1 MKLNDFDILRPAGF
15 AAAPE
20 AGPVRV
26 IGIDLGTT
34 NSTVA
39 EILWQPGRPGEIT
52 IRCLEVDQPTSAG
65 IYTNTLVPSIV
76 AIDGEK
82 TLVGEGA
89 KRLLARG
96 VAIGEEL
103 KSVFAEC
110 KNDMGA
116 QRTYHKA
123 PEGFRSAAEISGQ
136 VLQFL
141 KDAAFEYD
149 SEQAARVVVTVPASF
164 QAAQRLD
171 TVKAA
176 MIGGIPISSGE
187 LLDEPVAAF
196 LDYLVSHHETLVP
209 LLRTPKNL
217 VVFDFGGGTCDVA
230 VFRPTGDPASGQWQ
244 MNPLAV
250 SRYHRLG
257 GGDLDR
263 AIVHEILLPQF
274 LEQNGM
280 NAFDLDF
287 EQRKR
292 EFEPAYLGVA
302 ESLKVGLCTEISRL
316 ESFGKYASADRKLI
330 IKSLPGAYPCS
341 IGGREFLLRSPKLT
355 ASQWE
360 ELLSP
365 FLDSDMLAARESEYR
380 LTCSI
385 FAPMQDAIERAGLK
399 PAEIGLCLLV
409 GGSSLIPQIQ
419 DAMRGYVPNAKLLT
433 YPDQE
438 SIQLAVARGAAYH
451 ALSLAL
457 FGRSIFQV
465 VCHDRIAIQT
475 ETGPV
480 ELVPRGAQL
489 PWPPAGETAQNLS
502 LRVPRTSGDRG
513 TELRIEIVAGEES
526 RLLLREVV
534 TLVGVN
540 KGDPLCI
547 EYRLDENQVFDF
559 SLRLANEP
567 DGRPFDVRIENPL
580 SNVVNPHAV
589 RLKIQNTEEELRIG
603 KIPSSRVPDTI
614 VQLARSYSELRQLDK
629 ALDYLSRALRMKNR
643 PDGNILNLMGIYHG
657 ERGDHA
663 RQEKFYRQAA
673 DASPGDGVALFN
685 LALAKRKRGEFDEAR
700 TIIAES
706 LQRERLGPSLTL
718 AAQLEE
724 VRKNQNERKRLLAEA
739 TQTMSLLSAQGE
751 WELGWLITAAQ
762 MSGDKELEAA
772 AARELKKRKSGR
784 EGVAAETGNL
794 PEVQK

>member
-1 MKLNDFDILRPAGF
+1 MSELSLLEPLGCSLPKDGKR
-15 AAAPE
+15 
-20 AGPVRV
+20 VRV

-34 NSTVA
+34 NSTIS
-39 EILWQPGRPGEIT
+39 EIWWDPQNPQDLRL
-52 IRCLEVDQPTSAG
+52 RCLEVDQPTNAG
-65 IYTNTLVPSIV
+65 VYTNTLVPSVV
-76 AIDGEK
+76 AIDGDR

-96 VAIGEEL
+96 VAQGEEL

-110 KNDMGA
+110 KNDIGA
-116 QRTYHKA
+116 RRTYHKA
-123 PEGFRSAAEISGQ
+123 PEGFRSAAEIGGH
-136 VLQFL
+136 VLRFL

-149 SEQAARVVVTVPASF
+149 PAQANRVVVTVPASF

-176 MIGGIPISSGE
+176 MIAGIPIAPGD

-196 LDYLVSHHETLVP
+196 LDYLVGHQDTLAP

-217 VVFDFGGGTCDVA
+217 VIFDFGGGTCDVA
-230 VFRPTGDPASGQWQ
+230 VFRPMGDPASGQWQ

-263 AIVHEILLPQF
+263 AIVHEVLLPQF

-302 ESLKVGLCTEISRL
+302 SSLKVGLCTEISRL
-316 ESFGKYASADRKLI
+316 ESFGKYAEADKTELV
-330 IKSLPGAYPCS
+330 KSLPGAYPCT
-341 IGGREFLLRSPKLT
+341 IAGRELLLRSPKLT
-355 ASQWE
+355 AARWE
-360 ELLSP
+360 ELLDP
-365 FLDSDMLAARESEYR
+365 FLDADMLAARDSEYR

-385 FAPMQDAIERAGLK
+385 FAPVQDAIERAGLERG
-399 PAEIGLCLLV
+399 EIGLCLLV

-419 DAMRGYVPNAKLLT
+419 GAMGSFLPNAKLLT

-438 SIQLAVARGAAYH
+438 SVQLAVARGAAYH

-457 FGRSIFQV
+457 FGKSIFQV

-475 ETGPV
+475 GAGPV

-489 PWPPAGETAQNLS
+489 PWPSDGGKAKNVS
-502 LRVPRTSGDRG
+502 LRVPAGSGKKG
-513 TELRIEIVAGEES
+513 TELRIEILGGDES

-534 TLVGVN
+534 TLVGVK

-547 EYRLDENQVFDF
+547 EYRLDENQVFEF
-559 SLRLANEP
+559 TLRLAEHP
-567 DGRPFDVRIENPL
+567 EARPFEVRIENPL
-580 SNVVNPHAV
+580 SNIVNPHELL
-589 RLKIQNTEEELRIG
+589 LKIQQTEEELRIG
-603 KIPSSRVPDTI
+603 RISPQRVADTI
-614 VQLARSYSELRQLDK
+614 VQVARDYAELRQIDK

-643 PDGNILNLMGIYHG
+643 PDGYILNLMGIYHG
-657 ERGDHA
+657 QRGDHV
-663 RQEKFYRQAA
+663 RQEKFYREAA
-673 DASPGDGVALFN
+673 VADPDSSSALFN
-685 LALAKRKRGEFDEAR
+685 LALAKRQQGKLEEAR
-700 TIIAES
+700 AVVKEA
-706 LQRERLGPSLTL
+706 LQRQREGPTL
-718 AAQLEE
+718 ILSAQ
-724 VRKNQNERKRLLAEA
+724 LAEA
-739 TQTMSLLSAQGE
+739 EGDQTGKEQLLEEAMLLLASVSALGE
-751 WELGWLITAAQ
+751 WELGWLKTGARMARNSE
-762 MSGDKELEAA
+762 MEKAA
-772 AARELKKRKSGR
+772 AEESKRRTFGSAGATEESGY
-784 EGVAAETGNL
+784 L
-794 PEVQK
+794 PETQA

>member
-1 MKLNDFDILRPAGF
+1 MNELTLLTPPGCSVPTDAKS
-15 AAAPE
+15 
-20 AGPVRV
+20 VRV
-26 IGIDLGTT
+26 LGIDLGTT
-34 NSTVA
+34 NSTIA
-39 EILWQPGRPGEIT
+39 EIRWEPEHPGDLAL
-52 IRCLEVDQPTSAG
+52 RCLEVDQPTNAG
-65 IYTNTLVPSIV
+65 VYTNPLVPSVV
-76 AIDGEK
+76 AIAGEK

-96 VAIGEEL
+96 VASGEEF

-110 KNDMGA
+110 KNDIGA

-123 PEGFRSAAEISGQ
+123 PEGFGSPAEIGGH
-136 VLQFL
+136 VLRFL

-149 SEQAARVVVTVPASF
+149 PAQAARVVVTVPASF

-176 MIGGIPISSGE
+176 MIAGIPISSGE

-196 LDYLVSHHETLVP
+196 LDYLVSHRDTLTP

-217 VVFDFGGGTCDVA
+217 VIFDFGGGTCDVA
-230 VFRPTGDPASGQWQ
+230 VFRPMGDPASAQWQ

-274 LEQNGM
+274 LEQNSM
-280 NAFDLDF
+280 SAFDLDF

-302 ESLKVGLCTEISRL
+302 ESLKVGLCTEIARL
-316 ESFGKYASADRKLI
+316 ESFGKYASADKAQLV
-330 IKSLPGAYPCS
+330 KSLPGAYPCT
-341 IGGREFLLRSPKLT
+341 IAGRDLLLRSPKLT
-355 ASQWE
+355 AARWE
-360 ELLSP
+360 ELLAP
-365 FLDSDMLAARESEYR
+365 FLDTDMLAARESEYR
-380 LTCSI
+380 LTCSV
-385 FAPMQDAIERAGLK
+385 FAPVQDAIERAGL
-399 PAEIGLCLLV
+399 ERSEVGLCLLV

-419 DAMRGYVPNAKLLT
+419 GAMRSFLPNAQLLT

-475 ETGPV
+475 EAGPV
-480 ELVPRGAQL
+480 ELVPRGAEL
-489 PWPPAGETAQNLS
+489 PWPPAGGTAQNLA
-502 LRVPRTSGDRG
+502 LRVPANAGSKGA
-513 TELRIEIVAGEES
+513 ELRIEIVAGDES

-534 TLVGVN
+534 QLIGVK

-559 SLRLANEP
+559 SLRLADQPES
-567 DGRPFDVRIENPL
+567 RPFEVRIENPL
-580 SNVVNPHAV
+580 SNVVNPHAL
-589 RLKIQNTEEELRIG
+589 RLKIQQTEEELRTG
-603 KIPSSRVPDTI
+603 KIPAARVADTI
-614 VQLARSYSELRQLDK
+614 VQVARDYSELRQLDK

-643 PDGNILNLMGIYHG
+643 PDGYILNLMGIYHG

-663 RQEKFYRQAA
+663 RQEKFYRESAT
-673 DASPGDGVALFN
+673 ASPGDGVALFN
-685 LALAKRKRGEFDEAR
+685 LALAKRKRGELDEAR
-700 TIIAES
+700 EVVEES
-706 LQRERLGPSLTL
+706 LRRERLGPTLTL
-718 AAQLEE
+718 AAQLAEAE
-724 VRKNQNERKRLLAEA
+724 KNQSERDQLLAEA
-739 TQTMSLLSAQGE
+739 MRVMGSLSAQGE
-751 WELGWLITAAQ
+751 WELHWLKTAAQ
-762 MSGDKELEAA
+762 MAGDAELGKAA
-772 AARELKKRKSGR
+772 DRELQQRKSGR
-784 EGVAAETGNL
+784 GSASTETGDL